1 MERIRE
7 RFSTNTPSRPPP
19 PSRIPPTPPTPPSS
33 VRLPPARPQSS
44 TIVLQLT
51 GPDHL
56 LYEPTGVVEFYR
68 PSEGLSC
75 TLSSSRYIAHKVVA
89 LQGIYELLERENR
102 SDLDPLR
109 ESPIV
114 HAILSSFRS
123 KKECLDEIHWRAVD
137 LEMRT
142 VLSGWAND
150 VWVDGE
156 EKQGKQRGSDGESS
170 DGSLFSEDDG
180 GNSEGGRVRPITLR
194 PRRTLNTPAPP
205 RPSKSST
212 SRTPTSIR
220 PAHLSTTQ
228 GAPCSMAP
236 QMVTT
241 KTTRETS
248 PIQNLI
254 RVAPLTGSHET
265 MPNRVKDERVR
276 TQARRIIPSNSL
288 ACPPRSKLV
297 RMGPSFSSSYKEASQ
312 VATKKR
318 ALPAPSPFSE
328 TAAPKR
334 YKVSPGVV
342 SSPTKPQSSRPRASH
357 TTILESLSQTL
368 STQARPTE
376 PTETERYVVK
386 YWGEVQTRLSPEF
399 RTSSTTEQLA
409 HYFRQMEHLKQELDI
424 LKKDEKARRR
434 QMVLIGEKIKLMNQP
449 VARDPQ

>member
-7 RFSTNTPSRPPP
+7 RFSTNIPSQPPP

-33 VRLPPARPQSS
+33 VPLPPAERSHSS
-44 TIVLQLT
+44 TIVLQLK
-51 GPDHL
+51 GQDHL

-68 PSEGLSC
+68 PNEGVSC
-75 TLSSSRYIAHKVVA
+75 TVSSSRYIAHKVVA
-89 LQGIYELLERENR
+89 LQGIYELLDRENR

-114 HAILSSFRS
+114 HAILSTFRS
-123 KKECLDEIHWRAVD
+123 KKECLDEIHWRTVD

-156 EKQGKQRGSDGESS
+156 GKQGKQRGSDGESS
-170 DGSLFSEDDG
+170 DGSLFNSESDG

-205 RPSKSST
+205 TPSKSST

-220 PAHLSTTQ
+220 PAHLLTTL
-228 GAPCSMAP
+228 GTPSHNSMAT
-236 QMVTT
+236 QTVTT

-248 PIQNLI
+248 PIQNVI
-254 RVAPLTGSHET
+254 RVAPLTGCHET
-265 MPNRVKDERVR
+265 MPKGVKDERS
-276 TQARRIIPSNSL
+276 ARRINRSHSL
-288 ACPPRSKLV
+288 ACPPRSKLE
-297 RMGPSFSSSYKEASQ
+297 RMGSSFSNSAKEASQ

-318 ALPAPSPFSE
+318 ALPAPS
-328 TAAPKR
+328 AAKR
-334 YKVSPGVV
+334 YKVSPGVT
-342 SSPTKPQSSRPRASH
+342 SSPIRPQAFRPQASH
-357 TTILESLSQTL
+357 TTILESLSQTINP
-368 STQARPTE
+368 QAPPTE

-386 YWGEVQTRLSPEF
+386 YWGEVQTRLSAEF

-424 LKKDEKARRR
+424 LKKDEKARRH

-449 VARDPQ
+449 VVRDPQ